1 MERKIELKLLNWKQS
16 SNRLPLV
23 MHGARQVGKT
33 YSLLKFGRSNY
44 KNVAYFNFES
54 SMELHGIFTR
64 DLSPERILRELSAYT
79 SAALVPDDTLIIFDE
94 IQACER
100 ALTSLKYFAEE
111 APEYHLAAAGSLL
124 GVAINRDKHSFPVGK
139 IHLITMYPMDF
150 EEFMLA
156 QNKAHAVSLIR
167 ECYTNNEACNLHDTF
182 MDDFRIFIGVG
193 GMPQVVNEYISSG
206 DFNLI
211 MALQKNIIDTY
222 IADMA
227 KYAGLAETVR
237 IMSAFNSVPAQL
249 AKENRKFQ
257 YKTIKSGARATH
269 YETAIDWLEASGTIY
284 KCIKVT
290 EGRSPLN
297 AFTEGSSFKIYMSD
311 TGLLAS
317 RYGISPNILK
327 QESATWQSVKGIL
340 AENYVATTLTSNGY
354 TIFYWE
360 SQGKAELDFVIQNI
374 SGEAIPIEVKSSENV
389 RSKSLQQFIT
399 RYKPTWSVR
408 VSSKNFG
415 FENNIKS
422 VPLYAVFCI

>member
-1 MERKIELKLLNWKQS
+1 MERKIELQLLNWKQS
-16 SNRLPLV
+16 LNRLPIVL
-23 MHGARQVGKT
+23 HGARQVGKT
-33 YSLLKFGRSNY
+33 YSLLQFGRRNF

-54 SMELHGIFTR
+54 SIELHGIFNR

-79 SAALVPDDTLIIFDE
+79 SAALVPEDTLIIFDE

-111 APEYHLAAAGSLL
+111 APQYHLAAAGSLL
-124 GVAINRDKHSFPVGK
+124 GVTINRDKHSFPVGK
-139 IHLITMYPMDF
+139 IHLVTMYPMDF

-156 QNKAHAVSLIR
+156 QNKTQAVSLIR
-167 ECYTNNEACNLHDTF
+167 ECYAKNEECNLHDTF

-193 GMPQVVNEYISSG
+193 GMPQVVNEFISSG
-206 DFNLI
+206 DYNLI
-211 MALQKNIIDTY
+211 MALQKNIVDTF

-257 YKTIKSGARATH
+257 YKTIKSGARAMH
-269 YETAIDWLEASGTIY
+269 YETAIGWLEASGTIY
-284 KCIKVT
+284 KCIKVS
-290 EGRSPLN
+290 EGRSPLS
-297 AFTEGSSFKIYMSD
+297 AFAEGGSFKIYLSD

-317 RYGISPNILK
+317 RYGISPIVLK
-327 QESATWQSVKGIL
+327 RESATWQSVKGIL
-340 AENYVATTLTSNGY
+340 AENYVATSLASNGY

-360 SQGKAELDFVIQNI
+360 SQGKAELDFVIQHK

-389 RSKSLQQFIT
+389 RSKSLQQYIS
-399 RYKPTWSVR
+399 RYKPQWSVR
-408 VSSKNFG
+408 ISSRNFG
-415 FENNIKS
+415 FENNIRS

>member
-1 MERKIELKLLNWKQS
+1 MERKIELQLLNWKQS
-16 SNRLPLV
+16 LNRLPIVL
-23 MHGARQVGKT
+23 HGARQVGKT
-33 YSLLKFGRSNY
+33 YSLLQFGRRNF

-54 SMELHGIFTR
+54 SIELHGIFNR

-79 SAALVPDDTLIIFDE
+79 SAALVPEDTLIIFDE

-111 APEYHLAAAGSLL
+111 APQYHLAAAGSLL
-124 GVAINRDKHSFPVGK
+124 GVTINRDKHSFPVGK
-139 IHLITMYPMDF
+139 IHLVTMYPMDF

-156 QNKAHAVSLIR
+156 QNKTQAVSLIR
-167 ECYTNNEACNLHDTF
+167 ECYAKNEECNLHDTF

-193 GMPQVVNEYISSG
+193 GMPQVVNEFISSG
-206 DFNLI
+206 DYNLI
-211 MALQKNIIDTY
+211 MALQKNIVDTF

-257 YKTIKSGARATH
+257 YKTIKSGARAMH

-284 KCIKVT
+284 KCIKVS
-290 EGRSPLN
+290 EGRSPLS
-297 AFTEGSSFKIYMSD
+297 AFAEGGSFKIYLSD

-317 RYGISPNILK
+317 RYGISPIVLK
-327 QESATWQSVKGIL
+327 RESATWQSVKGIL
-340 AENYVATTLTSNGY
+340 AENYVATSLASNGY

-360 SQGKAELDFVIQNI
+360 SQGKAELDFVIQHK

-389 RSKSLQQFIT
+389 RSKSLQQYIS
-399 RYKPTWSVR
+399 RYKPQWSVR
-408 VSSKNFG
+408 ISSRNFG
-415 FENNIKS
+415 FENNIRS